1 MRRRYRRSLPLSL
14 FLLLMGIGCRQAAVT
29 SGKAK
34 VPPAKV
40 SNGGVKEADLATITL
55 SEDAERRLGV
65 ETVAA
70 QAASGGRTGTWA
82 GEVVIPPGQ
91 AIVVSAPVAGTV
103 SFARQ
108 GSPPAPGAGLKRNEV
123 FLHLKPLLAVER
135 DLRVSLES
143 EARAA
148 ETRVD
153 AARTRF
159 ERAERMLKEQTGSAK
174 AKEAAEE
181 ELTLAQ
187 TALAA
192 ARARLQ
198 RLDQTPLDSG
208 VRAAIAVPKDGL
220 LKTVHVAEG
229 QMVASGAP
237 LFELEQLETLW
248 IRVAVYAGEIDSLAR
263 DSPAS
268 VRALNAGPNSPTRQA
283 APVLAPPSADPV
295 ASTVDLYFALSN
307 HDLALRPGQKVGV
320 TLPLRGEA
328 RGLTIPSSAV
338 LYDIHGG
345 AWVYQQ
351 TAPQKYS
358 RRRVEIARVAGGAA
372 LVARGLQTGAKVV
385 TAGAAELFGTE
396 FSTGK

>member
-248 IRVAVYAGEIDSLAR
+248 IRVARSILSRVTPR
-263 DSPAS
+263 PAC
-268 VRALNAGPNSPTRQA
+268 
-283 APVLAPPSADPV
+283 AP
-295 ASTVDLYFALSN
+295 
-307 HDLALRPGQKVGV
+307 
-320 TLPLRGEA
+320 
-328 RGLTIPSSAV
+328 
-338 LYDIHGG
+338 
-345 AWVYQQ
+345 
-351 TAPQKYS
+351 
-358 RRRVEIARVAGGAA
+358 
-372 LVARGLQTGAKVV
+372 
-385 TAGAAELFGTE
+385 
-396 FSTGK
+396 

>member
-1 MRRRYRRSLPLSL
+1 
-14 FLLLMGIGCRQAAVT
+14 MGIGCRQAAVP

-34 VPPAKV
+34 TLPAKV

-55 SEDAERRLGV
+55 SEDAERRLGI

-70 QAASGGRTGTWA
+70 QATSGGRTGTWA

-103 SFARQ
+103 SFA
-108 GSPPAPGAGLKRNEV
+108 GSGFLPVPGARLKRNDV
-123 FLHLKPLLAVER
+123 LLHLKPLLAVER

-174 AKEAAEE
+174 AKEATEE

-187 TALAA
+187 TAQAA

-208 VRAAIAVPKDGL
+208 LRAAIAVPKDGL

-229 QMVASGAP
+229 QMVAGGAP

-263 DSPAS
+263 DSSAS
-268 VRALNAGPNSPTRQA
+268 VRALNAGPNSPMRQA
-283 APVLAPPSADPV
+283 APVLAPPSADPA

-328 RGLTIPSSAV
+328 RGLTIPSAAV

-358 RRRVEIARVAGGAA
+358 RRRVEVARVAGGAA
-372 LVARGLQTGAKVV
+372 LVTRGLQPGAKVV

>member
-1 MRRRYRRSLPLSL
+1 
-14 FLLLMGIGCRQAAVT
+14 MGIGCRQAAVT

-34 VPPAKV
+34 TLPAKV

-91 AIVVSAPVAGTV
+91 AMVVSAPVAGTV
-103 SFARQ
+103 SFA
-108 GSPPAPGAGLKRNEV
+108 GPASPPAPGARLKRNDV
-123 FLHLKPLLAVER
+123 LLHLKPLLAVER

-143 EARAA
+143 QARAA
-148 ETRVD
+148 ATRVD
-153 AARTRF
+153 AAKTRF

-198 RLDQTPLDSG
+198 RLDQTPLDSDL
-208 VRAAIAVPKDGL
+208 RASIAVPKDGL

-229 QMVASGAP
+229 QMVAGGAP
-237 LFELEQLETLW
+237 LFELEQLDTLW
-248 IRVAVYAGEIDSLAR
+248 IRVAVYAGEIDSLSR
-263 DSPAS
+263 DSSAS
-268 VRALNAGPNSPTRQA
+268 VRALNAGPNSPMRQA
-283 APVLAPPSADPV
+283 APVLAPPSADPA
-295 ASTVDLYFALSN
+295 ASTVDLHFALSN

-328 RGLTIPSSAV
+328 RGLTIPPAAV

-345 AWVYQQ
+345 AWVYQ
-351 TAPQKYS
+351 P
-358 RRRVEIARVAGGAA
+358 
-372 LVARGLQTGAKVV
+372 
-385 TAGAAELFGTE
+385 
-396 FSTGK
+396 